1 LVLNCSLQKAHIPNA
16 PLEIKMDDTDER
28 QVLHH
33 LAIACRALSECV
45 KDCNDLKRS
54 IDEHGFSVEQK
65 ATELFDV
72 MSNLQNRLTSQHNE
86 LESLR
91 AKFVELQSE
100 MKERDEEIASERR
113 NMSLLYEA
121 CTSSVAEIEGMTDIY
136 PGNQSYAHSAD
147 ERIKSIVE
155 QLVLAVK
162 TSRNSNEGGT
172 KELKATVLE
181 LQQELQAKDIQIS
194 TISSEL
200 SYQLRAAESSAKQ
213 LSVELEGAKM
223 EVHNLARQ
231 VDMLHNENKAL
242 ETQVNELKN
251 MESVAS
257 EQHGRIKELTDE
269 LSRKDQGEL
278 SEHFDSVWFDYLC
291 FVHCYMFLHN

>member
-1 LVLNCSLQKAHIPNA
+1 
-16 PLEIKMDDTDER
+16 M
-28 QVLHH
+28 
-33 LAIACRALSECV
+33 
-45 KDCNDLKRS
+45 
-54 IDEHGFSVEQK
+54 
-65 ATELFDV
+65 
-72 MSNLQNRLTSQHNE
+72 
-86 LESLR
+86 
-91 AKFVELQSE
+91 
-100 MKERDEEIASERR
+100 
-113 NMSLLYEA
+113 
-121 CTSSVAEIEGMTDIY
+121 VAVICGV
-136 PGNQSYAHSAD
+136 SYAVEEAHDKLVVLSKDEKTREIVNNLLDMSYSVDHSAD

-162 TSRNSNEGGT
+162 TSRNSNEGST

-223 EVHNLARQ
+223 EVHNLAKQ

-269 LSRKDQGEL
+269 LSRKDQEIEGLMEALDEEEKEVEADWAEHHHPCGIVGRRQGCHVPPKNLLLDHFAMWGRTNGSGHMGRPMCLWSTSIAAIGRAHLVAPCL
-278 SEHFDSVWFDYLC
+278 SP
-291 FVHCYMFLHN
+291 M

>member
-1 LVLNCSLQKAHIPNA
+1 
-16 PLEIKMDDTDER
+16 MDDSDER
-28 QVLHH
+28 KILHH
-33 LAIACRALSECV
+33 LALACHALSDCV
-45 KDCNDLKRS
+45 KDCNDIKRS

-100 MKERDEEIASERR
+100 MKERDEEIVSARR
-113 NMSLLYEA
+113 NMSLLYET
-121 CTSSVAEIEGMTDIY
+121 CTSSVAEIEGMTDMY
-136 PGNQSYAHSAD
+136 PGNWTYAVEHSAD
-147 ERIKSIVE
+147 ECIKSIVE
-155 QLVLAVK
+155 QLVLAIK
-162 TSRNSNEGGT
+162 TSQNSKEGSTG
-172 KELKATVLE
+172 ELKATVLE

-194 TISSEL
+194 AISSEL
-200 SYQLRAAESSAKQ
+200 SYQLRVAESSAKQ
-213 LSVELEGAKM
+213 HSVELEDARM
-223 EVHNLARQ
+223 EVHNLAKQ
-231 VDMLHNENKAL
+231 VDMLHNQNKAL

-278 SEHFDSVWFDYLC
+278 SECYDSV
-291 FVHCYMFLHN
+291 

>member
-1 LVLNCSLQKAHIPNA
+1 MVLNFSLQKAHIPSA
-16 PLEIKMDDTDER
+16 PFEIKVDDTDER
-28 QVLHH
+28 HILHH
-33 LAIACRALSECV
+33 LAIACHTLSDCV

-72 MSNLQNRLTSQHNE
+72 MSNLQNRFTSQHNE

-91 AKFVELQSE
+91 EKIVELQSE
-100 MKERDEEIASERR
+100 MKEKEEQIVFAHRS
-113 NMSLLYEA
+113 MSLLYEA
-121 CTSSVAEIEGMTDIY
+121 CTSSVSEIEGMIDIY
-136 PGNQSYAHSAD
+136 HGNRSYTVERSAD
-147 ERIKSIVE
+147 ESIKSIVE

-162 TSRNSNEGGT
+162 TSRDSNEGST

-200 SYQLRAAESSAKQ
+200 AYQLREAESSAKQ
-213 LSVELEGAKM
+213 LSVELEDARM
-223 EVHNLARQ
+223 EVHNLAKK
-231 VDMLHNENKAL
+231 VDVLHNQNKAL
-242 ETQVNELKN
+242 ETEVNELKN

-257 EQHGRIKELTDE
+257 DQHGKINELTDE

-278 SEHFDSVWFDYLC
+278 SEHFDSIFFDLFIVIC
-291 FVHCYMFLHN
+291 LA

>member
-1 LVLNCSLQKAHIPNA
+1 MVLNSSLQKAHIPSA

-28 QVLHH
+28 QILHH
-33 LAIACRALSECV
+33 LAIACHTLSDCV

-91 AKFVELQSE
+91 AEIVELQSE
-100 MKERDEEIASERR
+100 MKEKEEQIVFAHR
-113 NMSLLYEA
+113 NMSLLFEA
-121 CTSSVAEIEGMTDIY
+121 CTSSVAEIEGMIDIY
-136 PGNQSYAHSAD
+136 PGHRSYAVERSAD
-147 ERIKSIVE
+147 ESIKSIVE

-162 TSRNSNEGGT
+162 TSQDSNEGST

-213 LSVELEGAKM
+213 LSVELEDARM
-223 EVHNLARQ
+223 EVHHLSKK
-231 VDMLHNENKAL
+231 VDVLHNQNKIL
-242 ETQVNELKN
+242 ETEVNELKN

-257 EQHGRIKELTDE
+257 DQHGKINELTDE

-278 SEHFDSVWFDYLC
+278 SEHFDSVWFDLFIVIC
-291 FVHCYMFLHN
+291 LA